1 MQRLA
6 TILIGTIAFTA
17 TTTSAAFDLPAL
29 LLKKIAARATPAD
42 ELSADEAWTRMQ
54 PTPAPPESL
63 GAAERERH
71 DVSPLDAP
79 AFESRFSSKAWKT
92 RFAVGGISSR
102 AEIGYDGDLRLYLDK
117 PTLGGNLRMSF
128 VEDSAGG
135 KLQLEFKCR
144 F

>member
-6 TILIGTIAFTA
+6 TILIGTLAFTA

-42 ELSADEAWTRMQ
+42 ESSADGAWTGQQ
-54 PTPAPPESL
+54 PTPPESL
-63 GAAERERH
+63 GAAGRERH
-71 DVSPLDAP
+71 GVSPLDVP
-79 AFESRFSSKAWKT
+79 TFESRFGGKAWKT
-92 RFAVGGISSR
+92 RFAAGGISSR

-117 PTLGGNLRMSF
+117 PTLGGNLSMSF

-135 KLQLEFKCR
+135 KLHVEFKYR